1 MEKDTIIAL
10 IKGSEQ
16 ITEDAKEKL
25 IYYFNMMH
33 SEFDRLEG
41 LEDSVSMLQRENAE
55 TMNRM
60 RPYKHMSP
68 FDFGVL
74 NGIDE
79 ACRKIL
85 GGKS

>member
-1 MEKDTIIAL
+1 MIIAL
-10 IKGSEQ
+10 IKGSNQ
-16 ITEDAKEKL
+16 ITEDTKEKL
-25 IYYFNMMH
+25 IYYFNMIH
-33 SEFDRLEG
+33 NEFNRLEG
-41 LEDSVSMLQRENAE
+41 LEDNISMLQQENAE
-55 TMNRM
+55 NINRM

-85 GGKS
+85 GGKSQ